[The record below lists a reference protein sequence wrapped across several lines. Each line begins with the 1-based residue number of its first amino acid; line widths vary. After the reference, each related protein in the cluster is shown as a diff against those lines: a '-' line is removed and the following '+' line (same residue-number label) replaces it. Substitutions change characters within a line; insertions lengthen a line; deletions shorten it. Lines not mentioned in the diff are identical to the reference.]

1 MSHNILQDQEDG
13 WGLFVDI
20 EDYTKKIHLQDHNI
34 FQTQLKQKH
43 HHVNRGDKVNYIFSI
58 YEKEEEEKE
67 EEAEKAEEEKT
78 ISSSSY
84 IYSCLIIGISVF
96 AIFI

>member
-1 MSHNILQDQEDG
+1 
-13 WGLFVDI
+13 
-20 EDYTKKIHLQDHNI
+20 
-34 FQTQLKQKH
+34 
-43 HHVNRGDKVNYIFSI
+43 VNYIFSI